1 MYVSDAANLSTHA
14 TGVGF
19 SGVTICQPAPTPHV
33 NPWSQP
39 TGFINPQYSLFII
52 ITTTTTTTR
61 HREGMGTRNRA
72 QTARDTLF
80 GTYVHVF

>member
-14 TGVGF
+14 TGAGF

-39 TGFINPQYSLFII
+39 TGFINLRYSLIVSVCTQHI
-52 ITTTTTTTR
+52 
-61 HREGMGTRNRA
+61 
-72 QTARDTLF
+72 
-80 GTYVHVF
+80 